1 MLQCTLVRKSRFH
14 KFLIKLNNLDTSGFK
29 EWVFYPG
36 MVFNNQYKWWGNGGI
51 RQRPH
56 EGLDF
61 CFYRDVAGQDHS
73 LDEKTKIPVMYT
85 GEIVSIHDDFLGKSL
100 FVRHAIFDD
109 YENRLH
115 TIYGHTNP
123 YPGVDIGRIFREGEV
138 IAAIADTGKKDTQI
152 PPHLHISVAW
162 LPKSFPY
169 NRLNWETMGDRGVTT
184 LCNPLEFI
192 DGDYTVEQD
201 RIAL

>member
-1 MLQCTLVRKSRFH
+1 M
-14 KFLIKLNNLDTSGFK
+14 IKHNYLGKLGF
-29 EWVFYPG
+29 EGWIFYPG
-36 MVFNNQYKWWGNGGI
+36 MLFHSQHKWWGKGGM

-61 CFYRDVAGQDHS
+61 CFYRDRAGQNHT
-73 LDEKTKIPVMYT
+73 LNEKTKIPVMYE
-85 GEIVSIHDDFLGKSL
+85 GEIVGIHDDFMGKSL
-100 FVRHAIFDD
+100 FVSHDFYD
-109 YENRLH
+109 ELGNRLH

-123 YPGVDIGRIFREGEV
+123 YPGVDIGRLFREGETIAV
-138 IAAIADTGKKDTQI
+138 IAAARKNDTRI
-152 PPHLHISVAW
+152 PSHLHISVAW

-192 DGDYTVEQD
+192 DGNYTVEQE